1 MKCSSMMAIA
11 FCGMLA
17 VAVTGCRYDDD
28 AAGTGDDAAVA
39 QDIATEGG
47 AADGAGVG
55 ADVATD
61 AADAAAAAAA
71 ANADSSSLDAA
82 LGSVPFDQD
91 PNYARCT
98 DVDFAPVYFGFDAS
112 NLAAGE
118 MAKIEAVA
126 EHLQAKPNRVVI
138 IEGNCDERGSNEYNL
153 SLGDLRATS
162 IRKYLESLGV
172 EPNRIQ
178 TKSYG
183 EEKPAVAGQGEAAW
197 SKNRR
202 GEFAIFQHK

>member
-47 AADGAGVG
+47 AADGAAVG
-55 ADVATD
+55 SDVATD
-61 AADAAAAAAA
+61 AADAAAA

-98 DVDFAPVYFGFDAS
+98 AVDFAPVYFGFDAS

-172 EPNRIQ
+172 EPNRIL